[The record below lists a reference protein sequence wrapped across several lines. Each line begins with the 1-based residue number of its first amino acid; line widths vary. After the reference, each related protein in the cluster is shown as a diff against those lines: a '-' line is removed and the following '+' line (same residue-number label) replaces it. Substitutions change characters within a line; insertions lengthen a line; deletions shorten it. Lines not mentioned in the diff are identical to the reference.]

1 MHTSEN
7 TSSEQPTPAAA
18 DELSRPA
25 QEPDASQTTASQPA
39 RSASVSQAVPAA
51 TGKFRDAK
59 GGSAFRFKQ
68 FAVEQSRSAMKVG
81 TDGVLLGAWVDLG
94 LPGATPL
101 NRILD
106 IGTGTGV
113 IALMLAQRTAAMG
126 VTATI
131 DGVEADPEA
140 TSEATLN
147 FASSPWSDRLQ
158 THLTPIQQYTSPTRY
173 DLIVSNPP
181 YFMAGTDFRR
191 GFDTSS
197 AATQPTA
204 ARIAARHA
212 EMLPYDDLIES
223 TLRLLAPEG
232 RFAAIFPYRESGI
245 FIAKAAARGLYVQR
259 MLEVHGAPHKPVK
272 RVAVEMSRHR
282 TGRETVIRESLSIE
296 DGHGHFTA
304 AYRELTRDFYLKF

>member
-1 MHTSEN
+1 
-7 TSSEQPTPAAA
+7 
-18 DELSRPA
+18 
-25 QEPDASQTTASQPA
+25 
-39 RSASVSQAVPAA
+39 
-51 TGKFRDAK
+51 
-59 GGSAFRFKQ
+59 
-68 FAVEQSRSAMKVG
+68 MKKILKVHFQ
-81 TDGVLLGAWVDLG
+81 
-94 LPGATPL
+94 
-101 NRILD
+101 RILSLFVLCVLCVAMFLGGQMTAPVAYAD
-106 IGTGTGV
+106 TAIGDV
-113 IALMLAQRTAAMG
+113 QMDSSNVMDDLQNS
-126 VTATI
+126 TI
-131 DGVEADPEA
+131 DGVETDPDA
-140 TSEATLN
+140 TGEATLN

-158 THLTPIQQYTSPTRY
+158 AHLTPIQQYASPTRY

-212 EMLPYDDLIES
+212 EMLPYDDLIEA

-245 FIAKAAARGLYVQR
+245 FIAKAASRGLYVQR

-282 TGRETVIRESLSIE
+282 AGRETVIRESLSIE